1 MDELLE
7 NYILSH
13 TDPEPELLKI
23 LSKDSHV
30 RLLNGRMVSG
40 HYQGRLIVML
50 CHMIR
55 PKRVL
60 ELGTF
65 TGYSALCFA
74 EGTDE
79 DAEVHTIEHN
89 DELEDVARSWFSRSE
104 SGHKIKLHIG
114 DALEMIPQMEG
125 LFDLVFIDADKRQY
139 PEYYEAVFPKVKSGG
154 FIFADNTLW
163 GGKVLGEI
171 AKNDAQS
178 IAVSKFN
185 DYLAKDSRVEKIIL
199 PIRDGLTIIY
209 KK

>member
-1 MDELLE
+1 MNELLD

-13 TDPEPELLKI
+13 IDTEPELLR
-23 LSKDSHV
+23 LLERDSHV
-30 RLLNGRMVSG
+30 KLLNARMVSG
-40 HYQGRLIVML
+40 HFQGRLIVML
-50 CHMIR
+50 CRMIR

-79 DAEVHTIEHN
+79 EAEIHTIEHN
-89 DELEDVARSWFSRSE
+89 DELEDLAKSWFSRSAF
-104 SGHKIKLHIG
+104 GHKVTLHIG
-114 DALEMIPQMEG
+114 EALKLIPEMEG

-139 PEYYEAVFPKVKSGG
+139 IEYYEAVLPKVKSGG
-154 FIFADNTLW
+154 FVLADNTLW
-163 GGKVLGEI
+163 SGKVLGEI
-171 AKNDAQS
+171 AQNDSQS
-178 IAVSKFN
+178 LAVSKFN

-199 PIRDGLTIIY
+199 PIRDGLTIIH

>member
-104 SGHKIKLHIG
+104 SGYKIKLHIG
-114 DALEMIPQMEG
+114 DALKMIPQMEG

-163 GGKVLGEI
+163 GGKVLGKI

-185 DYLAKDSRVEKIIL
+185 NYLAKDSRVEKIIL